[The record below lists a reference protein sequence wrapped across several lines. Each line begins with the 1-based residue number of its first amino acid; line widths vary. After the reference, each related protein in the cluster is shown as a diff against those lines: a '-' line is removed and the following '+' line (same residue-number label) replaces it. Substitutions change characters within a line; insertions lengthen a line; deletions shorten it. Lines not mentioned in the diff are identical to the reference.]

1 MWHIERMKKR
11 ESTFNFRLPKE
22 LKARLDKFCDDRGI
36 TKADL
41 AVTAISEFL
50 DTIEQLD
57 RTNLLSRVY
66 PPPHTE
72 QAKVAEEPP
81 ANTPRIGFHAKKN
94 NPGPVASLNQ
104 TRRRATS

>member
-1 MWHIERMKKR
+1 MKKR

-41 AVTAISEFL
+41 AVTAIAEFL

-66 PPPHTE
+66 PPPHTV
-72 QAKVAEEPP
+72 QTKVAEEPP

-94 NPGPVASLNQ
+94 HNGPAASLNQ
-104 TRRRATS
+104 TRRKATS